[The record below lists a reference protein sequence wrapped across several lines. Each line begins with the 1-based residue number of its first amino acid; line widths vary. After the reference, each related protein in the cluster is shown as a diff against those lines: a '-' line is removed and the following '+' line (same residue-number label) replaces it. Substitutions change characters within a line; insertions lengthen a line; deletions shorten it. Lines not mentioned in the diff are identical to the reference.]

1 MDYLKKDKQI
11 GIRMSDDTSNNL
23 DKIRKEYDISATDAL
38 FKSVHNQFIEA
49 KDILMGYVPVKTIIE
64 EKTSKSN
71 LKNFRISEVE
81 MDEIE
86 YLMRAYNLS
95 QAGALRYSIDQ
106 EAEEIAFTLT
116 AKSNSTN
123 SDSGTEITSGP
134 ENMFTNGATYLSSAT
149 SRIST

>member
-1 MDYLKKDKQI
+1 MVDRDYLKKDKQI
-11 GIRMSDDTSNNL
+11 GIRMGDDTSNNL
-23 DKIRKEYDISATDAL
+23 DKIKKEYDISATDAL

-49 KDILMGYVPVKTIIE
+49 KDILMGFAPVETIKE
-64 EKTSKSN
+64 EKTSKSK

-106 EAEEIAFTLT
+106 EAE
-116 AKSNSTN
+116 
-123 SDSGTEITSGP
+123 
-134 ENMFTNGATYLSSAT
+134 
-149 SRIST
+149 RIRKRKEVE